1 MDKIRF
7 KVLCPHKPWETL
19 HKLEEARETGRRK
32 QKGPQQERDLE
43 AKAKPFPCCK
53 LGNSL
58 SSFSE
63 LAFPLGED

>member
-7 KVLCPHKPWETL
+7 KVLCPHKAWETL
-19 HKLEEARETGRRK
+19 QKLEEARETGRRK
-32 QKGPQQERDLE
+32 PKGPQQQVRDLE

-58 SSFSE
+58 NLF
-63 LAFPLGED
+63 L